1 MLLKNKRNSVFISL
15 VFLLLSC
22 TSTKQNETLP
32 DCFSDGTPV
41 ITSENAFSSR
51 DTILITFCGD
61 IMAHKPNTS
70 ISDYN
75 EPFKDIK
82 TLLSQSNLSI
92 ANLETPVYK
101 DKPYSTY
108 PFFNVH
114 EEYVEAALNSG
125 INVFSLANNHSNDQ
139 NLEGIKATK
148 KYFDGL
154 RTSSQNSERKIYSSG
169 LKDSPESPFT
179 YEIIEC
185 NGWKILFLAVTEIL
199 NQNSF
204 SGYINYTKPNSR
216 SRKIFMKSI
225 STLRE
230 SNPCDLFI
238 LSIHTA
244 EEEYVLSTLES
255 QKKYYYELLDA
266 GVDVVLANHPHVPKE
281 WELVCQNGENKKLIF
296 FAQGNTLSAQRWEPD
311 FKNPANIRDYTGD
324 GFITQVRFEK
334 DETGV
339 KIINV
344 NPTLITTY
352 ITPQWHFVI
361 KILNEEFIAELKNSG
376 MKTWAKYLSERM
388 NLMEKIKG
396 KKICQ

>member
-1 MLLKNKRNSVFISL
+1 M
-15 VFLLLSC
+15 
-22 TSTKQNETLP
+22 E
-32 DCFSDGTPV
+32 
-41 ITSENAFSSR
+41 
-51 DTILITFCGD
+51 
-61 IMAHKPNTS
+61 S
-70 ISDYN
+70 IS
-75 EPFKDIK
+75 
-82 TLLSQSNLSI
+82 
-92 ANLETPVYK
+92 A
-101 DKPYSTY
+101 
-108 PFFNVH
+108 
-114 EEYVEAALNSG
+114 
-125 INVFSLANNHSNDQ
+125 
-139 NLEGIKATK
+139 
-148 KYFDGL
+148 
-154 RTSSQNSERKIYSSG
+154 
-169 LKDSPESPFT
+169 
-179 YEIIEC
+179 
-185 NGWKILFLAVTEIL
+185 
-199 NQNSF
+199 
-204 SGYINYTKPNSR
+204 
-216 SRKIFMKSI
+216 
-225 STLRE
+225 LRE